1 MIPVS
6 KQSCG
11 VYHYSV
17 SKKTTCRIPR
27 FTARLLERWNP
38 FSLVGCKRAQADSK
52 NGYLLF
58 LYGSPTCT
66 DNEEYV
72 DEKAFLSIAPATPL
86 HQFVIAFKKAHK
98 RQQFS
103 IGLSTLWKNQIW
115 QSNCQDIPKTLCRH
129 FQNSAKNR
137 NKKKPELCDPSCL
150 RNCFRY
156 YSMVQ
161 FSYGIQYI
169 LFFKYHRVTAIYS
182 I

>member
-1 MIPVS
+1 MR
-6 KQSCG
+6 
-11 VYHYSV
+11 
-17 SKKTTCRIPR
+17 RIPL
-27 FTARLLERWNP
+27 FCKQKNNVQDSSIHSKA
-38 FSLVGCKRAQADSK
+38 VGKVESFFIGRCKRAQADSK

-72 DEKAFLSIAPATPL
+72 DGKAFRSIALQL
-86 HQFVIAFKKAHK
+86 HCIVGHSFQKSTQEAAIH
-98 RQQFS
+98 
-103 IGLSTLWKNQIW
+103 IGFSTLWKNQIW
-115 QSNCQDIPKTLCRH
+115 QSNCQDIPKTLYRH

-137 NKKKPELCDPSCL
+137 NKKKPALCDPSCL

-169 LFFKYHRVTAIYS
+169 LCFKYHRVTAIYS

>member
-1 MIPVS
+1 MIPVY

-17 SKKTTCRIPR
+17 SKKTDSSIHSK
-27 FTARLLERWNP
+27 A
-38 FSLVGCKRAQADSK
+38 VGKEESFFIGRCKRAQADSK

-72 DEKAFLSIAPATPL
+72 DEKAFRSIALAAPL

-103 IGLSTLWKNQIW
+103 IGFSTLWKNQIW
-115 QSNCQDIPKTLCRH
+115 QSNCQDVPKTLYRLFH
-129 FQNSAKNR
+129 NSAKNR

-169 LFFKYHRVTAIYS
+169 LCFKYHRVTAIYS